1 MYMPLVSYRRF
12 LIRTCTCTSSCFHAL
27 QVTVSAKANTT
38 PAMVLSSSMVCG
50 SWLHTIDAVLLPVA
64 NISQTPEVSL
74 GARVTC

>member
-1 MYMPLVSYRRF
+1 MW
-12 LIRTCTCTSSCFHAL
+12 CNCTSSGCHAL

-38 PAMVLSSSMVCG
+38 PATVLNSSMVCG

-74 GARVTC
+74 GARAA